1 MNFGLALC
9 DDVEPVGLRSL
20 PGDGLAAHERRDAE
34 MQCKSVFVFVS
45 QRAKEFDVVERF
57 DSSIN
62 FLFAFAFATLFPLLS
77 YENGVR
83 WD

>member
-1 MNFGLALC
+1 
-9 DDVEPVGLRSL
+9 
-20 PGDGLAAHERRDAE
+20 